1 MREFKVEATVGRP
14 QVAYRETIRKLSPV
28 DHKFSKQTGG
38 KGQYAHV
45 KFQIEPNEGK
55 GFEFVNRVK
64 GGNIPIEY
72 IPAVERGVRDAM
84 DNGVLA
90 GYTIVDVKCTLTD
103 GSYHDVD
110 SSEMAFR
117 ICASMAF
124 KEAVRKANPVILE
137 PYMDVEVVVPG
148 EYVGD
153 VIGDLNSR
161 RGQIGGT
168 VLRSDAQV
176 VAATVPLSNMF
187 GYSTSLRS
195 ATQGRAIYSMQFA
208 RYQEVPKKIAEE
220 IIARVTGGAKVA

>member
-1 MREFKVEATVGRP
+1 MDVEPCEA
-14 QVAYRETIRKLSPV
+14 
-28 DHKFSKQTGG
+28 
-38 KGQYAHV
+38 
-45 KFQIEPNEGK
+45 GK
-55 GFEFVNRVK
+55 GFEFVNLIK
-64 GGNIPIEY
+64 GGAIPNEY

-84 DNGVLA
+84 EGGVLA
-90 GYTIVDVKCTLTD
+90 GYPVVDVRVTLKD

-117 ICASMAF
+117 VCASQAF
-124 KEAVRKANPVILE
+124 QEAAKRAKPVLME

-161 RGQIGGT
+161 RGKIAGT
-168 VLRSDAQV
+168 VLRQDVQI

-187 GYSTSLRS
+187 GYATALRS

-208 RYQEVPKKIAEE
+208 HYEPVPKKIAEE
-220 IIARVTGGAKVA
+220 VIARVTGGARVA